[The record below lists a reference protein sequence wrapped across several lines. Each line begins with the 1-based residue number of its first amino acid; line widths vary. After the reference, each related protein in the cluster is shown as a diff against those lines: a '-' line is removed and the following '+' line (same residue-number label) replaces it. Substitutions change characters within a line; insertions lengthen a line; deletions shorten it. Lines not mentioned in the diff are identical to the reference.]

1 MTLGI
6 SFSSSWSAKA
16 AAARFA
22 SSARSGSWSA
32 WGNSARRDRV
42 RAHQRLGLNLEDNA
56 DVLAFAIG
64 RPRCRV
70 LGKVLTLGT
79 IGTRLRP
86 VIRKRS
92 CDMGQ
97 CSCVHSGAVANTT
110 KWHRSMKPARR

>member
-1 MTLGI
+1 
-6 SFSSSWSAKA
+6 
-16 AAARFA
+16 
-22 SSARSGSWSA
+22 
-32 WGNSARRDRV
+32 
-42 RAHQRLGLNLEDNA
+42 
-56 DVLAFAIG
+56 
-64 RPRCRV
+64 V
-70 LGKVLTLGT
+70 LGEVLTLGT